1 MKLRIKYQ
9 DEMYDVEVLGDYRVV
24 IKDYNT
30 SFYQQEGDAKINL
43 TLDQCRHCGE
53 WKSEDEELYGE
64 GFCSKCSA
72 MCFECEGYFNYV
84 DMIPPDIEAGQ
95 EEPVCKECNL
105 KMAKK
110 LWAEFGDVPID
121 ENEDIDTDWR
131 EFLKGT
137 NKFTIWHWFERE
149 YNVSIAKDLQCT

>member
-1 MKLRIKYQ
+1 MKIKVLWNGQ
-9 DEMYDVEVLGDYRVV
+9 MYDAEVIEDFKVKLTN
-24 IKDYNT
+24 KE
-30 SFYQQEGDAKINL
+30 SEFFYLI
-43 TLDQCRHCGE
+43 LDQCHHCGA
-53 WKSEDEELYGE
+53 WKSENEELYGE
-64 GFCSKCSA
+64 GFCSQCSA
-72 MCFECEGYFNYV
+72 MCYECEGYFNYV

-137 NKFTIWHWFERE
+137 NKFTIWHWFEAE

>member
-1 MKLRIKYQ
+1 MKTKLLTIRLTFLIILAFTTNSSYASDKKAYA
-9 DEMYDVEVLGDYRVV
+9 
-24 IKDYNT
+24 
-30 SFYQQEGDAKINL
+30 AKEN
-43 TLDQCRHCGE
+43 
-53 WKSEDEELYGE
+53 EELYGE

-72 MCFECEGYFNYV
+72 MCFECKGYFNYV

-105 KMAKK
+105 KLAKK

-121 ENEDIDTDWR
+121 INEDIDIDWR

-137 NKFTIWHWFERE
+137 NKFTIWHWFEAE